1 MPSHDA
7 VKCQKMSQ
15 NKFNVFSLFSGAG
28 GMDLGFMLSNK
39 FKILFANDILPEP
52 AETYTENFHY
62 EMINPN
68 EIFSGV
74 KLPIYVLG
82 DIAEVDFEFFKS
94 ENPDVVIGGP
104 PCQDFSIVRAYG
116 REKRGIA
123 VNRGRLYSYF
133 ISVLAHTQPKI
144 FVFENVPGLKS
155 ANKSNAFKVIRED
168 FLKLKIRWK
177 EVRNIISNS
186 FTNDFKN
193 YVLIFSDVVDSA
205 CLGVPQKRKR
215 LIIIGVREDLL
226 GNEWQIKDLKMKA
239 ENLLLSKDSLL
250 SKYPL
255 TTLEVFEGLP
265 LSELNYEYREI
276 MKEYEGIADAV
287 GTQKALNWE
296 QNTWKSLSFNVVEDY
311 FRVNDIHPSFSK
323 EIDEAFEEHV
333 KILKKLGYY
342 KERIKE
348 KFFDDASNNLPNES
362 EEVRDRQNMI
372 PPDENCL
379 FVKGTKWEVEGR
391 GKSLIY
397 RRIHPL
403 KPSYTIMAYGGGGTW
418 GYHYRR
424 GRSRLTNRE
433 RARLQSFPDS
443 FTFSGSIAKVR
454 AQIGEA
460 VPPLL
465 GEKVAE
471 LADVVLKNT

>member
-7 VKCQKMSQ
+7 VKCQKMSR
-15 NKFNVFSLFSGAG
+15 NKFNIFSLFSGAG
-28 GMDLGFMLSNK
+28 GMDLGFMLTNK
-39 FKILFANDILPEP
+39 FKILFANDILPDP

-62 EMINPN
+62 EIISPN
-68 EIFSGV
+68 EILPRV
-74 KLPIYVLG
+74 KLPIYILG
-82 DIAEVDFEFFKS
+82 DIAEVDFDSFKR

-104 PCQDFSIVRAYG
+104 PCQDFSMVRAYG
-116 REKRGIA
+116 REKHGIA
-123 VNRGRLYSYF
+123 VKRGRLYSYF
-133 ISVLAHTQPKI
+133 ISVLIHTQPKI

-155 ANKSNAFKVIRED
+155 ANRSSAYRIIIED

-177 EVRNIISNS
+177 EIRNIIGDS

-193 YVLIFSDVVDSA
+193 YALIFSDVVDSA
-205 CLGVPQKRKR
+205 RLGVPQKRKR
-215 LIIIGVREDLL
+215 LIVIGVREDLL
-226 GNEWQIKDLKMKA
+226 ENEWQIKELRMKA
-239 ENLLLSKDSLL
+239 ENLLLSKGSLL

-265 LSELNYEYREI
+265 LPELNYKYREI
-276 MKEYEGIADAV
+276 MKEYESIADAV
-287 GTQKALNWE
+287 GTQKALYWE
-296 QNTWKSLSFNVVEDY
+296 QNTWKSLSFNVLEDY
-311 FRVNDIHPSFSK
+311 FRVNDIKPSSSK

-342 KERIKE
+342 KERIE
-348 KFFDDASNNLPNES
+348 GKFFDDGSNNLPNES
-362 EEVRDRQNMI
+362 EEVRDRQKMI

-418 GYHYRR
+418 GYHYIR

-443 FTFSGSIAKVR
+443 YKFKGRIIKIR

-465 GEKVAE
+465 GKKIAE
-471 LADVVLKNT
+471 LTVEVLKDI

>member
-1 MPSHDA
+1 
-7 VKCQKMSQ
+7 MSR

-39 FKILFANDILPEP
+39 FKILFANDILPDT
-52 AETYTENFHY
+52 AETYTKNFHY
-62 EMINPN
+62 EIINPN
-68 EIFSGV
+68 EILPGI
-74 KLPIYVLG
+74 KLPIYILG
-82 DIAEVDFEFFKS
+82 DIAKVDFDFLKS

-104 PCQDFSIVRAYG
+104 PCQDFSLVRAYG
-116 REKRGIA
+116 REKHGIA
-123 VNRGRLYSYF
+123 VKRGRIYSYF

-144 FVFENVPGLKS
+144 FAFENVPGLKS
-155 ANKSNAFKVIRED
+155 ANRGNAYKVIIED

-177 EVRNIISNS
+177 EIRNTIGNS

-193 YVLIFSDVVDSA
+193 YILIFSDVVDSA
-205 CLGVPQKRKR
+205 SLGVPQKRKR
-215 LIIIGVREDLL
+215 LIVIGVREDLL
-226 GNEWQIKDLKMKA
+226 GNERQIKDFKMKA
-239 ENLLLSKDSLL
+239 ENLLLNKGSLL

-265 LSELNYEYREI
+265 LPELNHEYVEI
-276 MKEYEGIADAV
+276 MKEYKSIADAV
-287 GTQKALNWE
+287 GTQKALDWE
-296 QNTWKSLSFNVVEDY
+296 HNTWKNLSFNVVEDY
-311 FRVNDIHPSFSK
+311 FRANGTQPSFSR

-333 KILKKLGYY
+333 KILKKLEYF
-342 KERIKE
+342 KERIEE
-348 KFFDDASNNLPNES
+348 KFFEDGSNDPPNEL
-362 EEVRDRQNMI
+362 EKVRDRQKMI

-403 KPSYTIMAYGGGGTW
+403 KSSYTIMAYGGGGTW

-433 RARLQSFPDS
+433 RARLQTFPDK
-443 FTFSGSIAKVR
+443 FIFKGNTTKVR

-471 LADVVLKNT
+471 LADFVLKNI

>member
-28 GMDLGFMLSNK
+28 GMDLGFMLTNK
-39 FKILFANDILPEP
+39 FKILLANDILPDP

-62 EMINPN
+62 KIINPN
-68 EIFSGV
+68 KILPGV
-74 KLPIYVLG
+74 KLPIYILG
-82 DIAEVDFEFFKS
+82 NIAEVDFEFFKN

-104 PCQDFSIVRAYG
+104 PCQDFSIVRGYG
-116 REKRGIA
+116 RDKHGIK
-123 VNRGRLYSYF
+123 VNRGRLYSHF
-133 ISVLAHTQPKI
+133 ISVLVHTQPKI
-144 FVFENVPGLKS
+144 FVFENVPGLRS
-155 ANKSNAFKVIRED
+155 ANKMSAYKVIKDD

-177 EVRNIISNS
+177 EIRNILGNS

-193 YVLIFSDVVDSA
+193 YVLIFSDVVNSA

-215 LIIIGVREDLL
+215 LIVIGVREDLL
-226 GNEWQIKDLKMKA
+226 ENEQQIKDLKMKA
-239 ENLLLSKDSLL
+239 GNLLLDEGSLL
-250 SKYPL
+250 RKYPL
-255 TTLEVFEGLP
+255 TTLEAFEGLP
-265 LSELNYEYREI
+265 LSELNHEYKKI

-287 GTQKALNWE
+287 GTQKALDWE
-296 QNTWKSLSFNVVEDY
+296 QNTWENLSFDVVEDY
-311 FRVNDIHPSFSK
+311 FRVNDIQSSFSK
-323 EIDEAFEEHV
+323 EIDGALEEHV
-333 KILKKLGYY
+333 KILKKLRYY
-342 KERIKE
+342 KERIEE
-348 KFFDDASNNLPNES
+348 KYFDDGSNNPQNES
-362 EEVRDRQNMI
+362 EDVRDRQKMI

-379 FVKGTKWEVEGR
+379 YVKGTKWEVEGR
-391 GKSLIY
+391 GRSLIY

-403 KPSYTIMAYGGGGTW
+403 KPSYTVMAYGGGGTW

-424 GRSRLTNRE
+424 GRSKLTNRE

-443 FTFSGSIAKVR
+443 FTFSGNTAKVR

-465 GEKVAE
+465 GEKIAD
-471 LADVVLKNT
+471 LADAVLKNI

>member
-1 MPSHDA
+1 MPGCDA
-7 VKCQKMSQ
+7 VKYQKMSR
-15 NKFNVFSLFSGAG
+15 NKFSIFSLFSGAG
-28 GMDLGFMLSNK
+28 GMDLGFMFSNK
-39 FKILFANDILPEP
+39 FKILFANDILPDP
-52 AETYTENFHY
+52 AETYSENFHY
-62 EMINPN
+62 EIINLN
-68 EIFSGV
+68 EILPRV
-74 KLPIYVLG
+74 KLPMYILG
-82 DIAEVDFEFFKS
+82 DIAEVDFEFLKS

-116 REKRGIA
+116 REKHGIE
-123 VNRGRLYSYF
+123 VKRGRLYSHF
-133 ISVLAHTQPKI
+133 IRVLAHTQPKI

-155 ANKSNAFKVIRED
+155 ANESIAYKVIKED
-168 FLKLKIRWK
+168 FLKLKIRWR
-177 EVRNIISNS
+177 EIRNIIGNS

-193 YVLIFSDVVDSA
+193 YVLIFSNVVDSA
-205 CLGVPQKRKR
+205 SLGVPQKRKR
-215 LIIIGVREDLL
+215 LIVIGVREDLFV
-226 GNEWQIKDLKMKA
+226 NKRQIKDLRMKA
-239 ENLLLSKDSLL
+239 ENLLLSKCSLL
-250 SKYPL
+250 NKYPL

-265 LSELNYEYREI
+265 LPKLNYKYREI
-276 MKEYEGIADAV
+276 LKEYEGIADSV
-287 GTQKALNWE
+287 STQKALDWE
-296 QNTWKSLSFNVVEDY
+296 QNTWKNLSFNVVEDY
-311 FRVNDIHPSFSK
+311 FRLNNIQPKFNK

-342 KERIKE
+342 KEKIEDKL
-348 KFFDDASNNLPNES
+348 FNDGSNNLPNES
-362 EEVRDRQNMI
+362 EEVRERQKMI

-403 KPSYTIMAYGGGGTW
+403 KPSYTVMAYGGGGTY

-424 GRSRLTNRE
+424 ARSRLTNRE
-433 RARLQSFPDS
+433 RARLQTFPDS
-443 FTFSGSIAKVR
+443 YKFKGSTAKVR

-471 LADVVLKNT
+471 LADLVLKNT